1 MPCCHGAEIKKER
14 LKYKVFLP
22 RQWPMF
28 VLYQLTEESTAKV
41 LKARQMVEDIV
52 REDKVVY
59 GITTGFGKFARTKIE
74 TGKLV

>member
-1 MPCCHGAEIKKER
+1 MLHQ
-14 LKYKVFLP
+14 LSNVLNVFFL
-22 RQWPMF
+22 R
-28 VLYQLTEESTAKV
+28 QLTEESTAKV